1 MQALE
6 FEPGLLGDLELSL
19 WLPVMICDAIP
30 QAVTTQSDD
39 DHPMRR
45 SSSLRPDCM
54 PRDDPQRPHPPED
67 HAPLKD
73 RVHSTGLPWNRTG
86 MSIRFFSASHDTLC

>member
-6 FEPGLLGDLELSL
+6 FEPGLLRDLELSE

-39 DHPMRR
+39 HLMLRCRR
-45 SSSLRPDCM
+45 
-54 PRDDPQRPHPPED
+54 
-67 HAPLKD
+67 
-73 RVHSTGLPWNRTG
+73 
-86 MSIRFFSASHDTLC
+86 